1 MHENSATDLR
11 VSRLALPPLRGLVP
25 LQNRAGRWFSIRE
38 AHRALRHQCL
48 AFGVLKA
55 DLCFSAA
62 PPEGLVESCLAFA
75 RELQVAISIRVP
87 AALML
92 HSLAS
97 WRELGLAGIC
107 LTGDPARL
115 EAALTECRKAG
126 LPLRIES
133 GQPFSGIAP
142 KVLRDGGVR
151 LVTLFAAEPPPQLR
165 GRLEAE
171 GIALAVYPDAD
182 PQACAA
188 LLRQP
193 PDPYFSDHQQYH
205 RGAYEHGCS
214 LMVLSPRRARA
225 RLILD
230 ALALTGIATPSDRR
244 LVHFLRIRT
253 PCFDAVQ
260 TAARAMRHLIPPR
273 DQVNT
278 ASSHEASSA
287 LAYYDEVD
295 IARLD
300 STTRLESLA
309 REALQWKGASAP
321 DAIFESG
328 DWGFENAFHDPMP
341 GVNQLHVLLPG
352 EKRGTKLPFLKL
364 PFMVSVTVGGGMAD
378 SVGFAIGRYIRIAC
392 PMVATSHQLTLYAA
406 ADGSYVLLRDGHA
419 VLPEALGGTAYTP
432 ARLPEGAHLQLAVW
446 NPEAS
451 LSATA
456 LEVWSTVPSFEKQ
469 RDFEVSV
476 LLFSTRFSRRL
487 QAALSCIAHQ
497 RGIALEK
504 IQCIIALVPG
514 LDAAEDVLDS
524 VRRVYPAL
532 SIEAVALPERFAHAK
547 GFALNECLARAI
559 GPLTVLIDSD
569 ILLPPDFLTES
580 VTASRGH
587 AFIAPA
593 GRAMLG
599 PDETAR
605 ILMGVLAPW
614 EHFDEL
620 REGAPDFRVEENPEQ
635 VPIGYCQ
642 VFPTETGRTV
652 RYPEYD
658 HFQGA
663 DYEFGA
669 ALRERLGVP
678 FRLPL
683 PVLHLDHGTRQWFGA
698 QKQF

>member
-1 MHENSATDLR
+1 
-11 VSRLALPPLRGLVP
+11 
-25 LQNRAGRWFSIRE
+25 
-38 AHRALRHQCL
+38 
-48 AFGVLKA
+48 VLKA

-75 RELQVAISIRVP
+75 RELQVAMSIRIP
-87 AALML
+87 AALVL
-92 HSLAS
+92 HALPS
-97 WRELGLAGIC
+97 WREQGLAGIC
-107 LTGDPARL
+107 LTGDL
-115 EAALTECRKAG
+115 ALLDTALAECRKAG
-126 LPLRIES
+126 GLPVRIES
-133 GQPFSGIAP
+133 GQPFTGFAP
-142 KVLRDGGVR
+142 KVLRNGGVR
-151 LVTLFAAEPPPQLR
+151 QVTLFSPVSSESRAA
-165 GRLEAE
+165 LEAE
-171 GIALAVYPDAD
+171 GVALAVYPDGD

-188 LLRQP
+188 LLRKP
-193 PDPYFSDHQQYH
+193 SEPYFSDHQQYH
-205 RGAYEHGCS
+205 RDAYEHGCS
-214 LMVLSPRRARA
+214 LLALSPRVVRA

-230 ALALTGIATPSDRR
+230 ALALSGIAMPADRW

-253 PCFDAVQ
+253 PCFEPVQ
-260 TAARAMRHLIPPR
+260 TAARAMRHLLPPR
-273 DQVNT
+273 EQVHT
-278 ASSHEASSA
+278 ASSQESSST

-300 STTRLESLA
+300 STARLESLA
-309 REALQWKGASAP
+309 REALHWRGSAPP

-341 GVNQLHVLLPG
+341 GVNQLHALLPG
-352 EKRGTKLPFLKL
+352 EKRGSKLPYLTL
-364 PFMVSVTVGGGMAD
+364 PFMVSVTLGGGMAD

-392 PMVATSHQLTLYAA
+392 PMVATSHHLALYAA
-406 ADGSYVLLRDGHA
+406 ADGSYVLMRDGHA

-432 ARLPEGAHLQLAVW
+432 ARLPDGAHLQLAVW

-456 LEVWSTVPSFEKQ
+456 LEVWSTAPCSGEQ
-469 RDFEVSV
+469 RDFDVSV
-476 LLFSTRFSRRL
+476 VLFSTRFSRRL

-497 RGIALEK
+497 RGIAMER

-524 VRRVYPAL
+524 IRRVYPAL

-547 GFALNECLARAI
+547 GFALNECLGRAM

-569 ILLPPDFLTES
+569 ILLPPDFLFEAM
-580 VTASRGH
+580 TASRGH

-614 EHFDEL
+614 EHFNEL
-620 REGAPDFRVEENPEQ
+620 RAGAPEFRVEENPEQ

-642 VFPTETGRTV
+642 IFPTETARSV

>member
-1 MHENSATDLR
+1 
-11 VSRLALPPLRGLVP
+11 V
-25 LQNRAGRWFSIRE
+25 Q
-38 AHRALRHQCL
+38 
-48 AFGVLKA
+48 
-55 DLCFSAA
+55 
-62 PPEGLVESCLAFA
+62 
-75 RELQVAISIRVP
+75 
-87 AALML
+87 
-92 HSLAS
+92 
-97 WRELGLAGIC
+97 
-107 LTGDPARL
+107 
-115 EAALTECRKAG
+115 
-126 LPLRIES
+126 
-133 GQPFSGIAP
+133 
-142 KVLRDGGVR
+142 
-151 LVTLFAAEPPPQLR
+151 LVTLFAAEPPQFR
-165 GRLEAE
+165 GCLEAE

-182 PQACAA
+182 PQACAS
-188 LLRQP
+188 LLCQP
-193 PDPYFSDHQQYH
+193 PDAYFSDHQQYH
-205 RGAYEHGCS
+205 RDAYEHGCS
-214 LMVLSPRRARA
+214 LMLLSPRRVRA
-225 RLILD
+225 RLIFD
-230 ALALTGIATPSDRR
+230 ALAITGIATPSDRW
-244 LVHFLRIRT
+244 LVHFLRIHT

-273 DQVNT
+273 EQVNT
-278 ASSHEASSA
+278 SSSQKASSA

-300 STTRLESLA
+300 STARLESLA
-309 REALQWKGASAP
+309 REAFQWKGASAP

-341 GVNQLHVLLPG
+341 GVNQLHALLPG
-352 EKRGTKLPFLKL
+352 EKRGSKLPFLKL
-364 PFMVSVTVGGGMAD
+364 PYMVSVTVGGGMAD

-392 PMVATSHQLTLYAA
+392 PMLATSHHLTLYAA

-432 ARLPEGAHLQLAVW
+432 ARLPDGAHLQLAVW

-456 LEVWSTVPSFEKQ
+456 LEVWNNPHSFIEQ
-469 RDFEVSV
+469 REFDVSV
-476 LLFSTRFSRRL
+476 VVFSTRFSRRL

-497 RGIALEK
+497 RGISARR
-504 IQCIIALVPG
+504 IQCIVALVPG

-524 VRRVYPAL
+524 VRRVYPDL
-532 SIEAVALPERFAHAK
+532 FIDAVALPERFAHAK
-547 GFALNECLARAI
+547 GFALNECLARAAA
-559 GPLTVLIDSD
+559 PLTVLIDSD
-569 ILLPPDFLTES
+569 ILLPSDFLSEA
-580 VTASRGH
+580 VAASNGH

-593 GRAMLG
+593 GGAMLG
-599 PDETAR
+599 QDETAR
-605 ILMGVLAPW
+605 ILMGVRAPW

-620 REGAPDFRVEENPEQ
+620 REGAPEFRVEENPEQ

-642 VFPTETGRTV
+642 VFPTETARSV